1 MTTVN
6 DMIETIAPHRIIVD
20 DTNEKVKYNIRAT
33 MFVQD
38 ERWKHFES

>member
-1 MTTVN
+1 MVN

-20 DTNEKVKYNIRAT
+20 DTNEKVKYKIRAT

-38 ERWKHFES
+38 ERWKHFEL